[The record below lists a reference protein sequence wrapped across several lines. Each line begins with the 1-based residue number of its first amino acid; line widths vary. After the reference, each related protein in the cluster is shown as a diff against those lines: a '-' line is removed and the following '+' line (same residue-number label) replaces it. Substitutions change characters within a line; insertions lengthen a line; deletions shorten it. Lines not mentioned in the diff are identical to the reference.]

1 MPTGFSFDRRFL
13 DHYTGAGHPERP
25 ERVTTILSHLERLP
39 WFDELVRIAPR
50 RADTRLIESV
60 HSPAYRHRAR
70 AACDTGLPFLDSMDV
85 AISNA
90 SSEVALLAAGAP
102 LELADALLSGKIQN
116 GFALVRPPGHHA
128 EHDGALGF
136 CLFNNVAIL
145 ARYLQHEY
153 GLEKIAIVDWD
164 VHHGNGTQHTFESD
178 PSVMYLSTHQY
189 PFYPG
194 TGSSSEQ
201 GEGRGKG
208 SVVNCPMPAGST
220 DTVIENAFI
229 ERILP
234 ALDKFAPQAVLIS
247 AGFDAH
253 AEDPLAEIN
262 LTTQAFAW
270 MTQRIV
276 EVADK
281 HADGRIISILEGG
294 YNLSRVGECVA
305 VHLDNLRTS
314 TQHSNSLNAPNH

>member
-25 ERVTTILSHLERLP
+25 ERVTTIMSHLERLP
-39 WFDELVRIAPR
+39 WFDELVRITPR

-85 AISNA
+85 AVSKA
-90 SSEVALLAAGAP
+90 SYDVALLAAGAP